1 VGVII
6 LTELIEAEYPGWQV
20 YRAADGLVWLA
31 FWKSEDG
38 RHRRIIVA
46 ASTGLLLRKL
56 REARHE
62 ATPTGPSAEG

>member
-1 VGVII
+1 MII

-46 ASTGLLLRKL
+46 GSTGLLLRKL

-62 ATPTGPSAEG
+62 ST

>member
-31 FWKSEDG
+31 FWKSDDG
-38 RHRRIIVA
+38 KHRRIIVA
-46 ASTGLLLRKL
+46 GSTRLLLRKL
-56 REARHE
+56 REAQEAQEARHE
-62 ATPTGPSAEG
+62 AT